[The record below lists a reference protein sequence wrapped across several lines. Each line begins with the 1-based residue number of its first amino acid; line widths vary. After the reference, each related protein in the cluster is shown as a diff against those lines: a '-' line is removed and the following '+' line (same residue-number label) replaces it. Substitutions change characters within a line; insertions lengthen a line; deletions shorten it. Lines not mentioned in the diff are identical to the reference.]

1 MLKFL
6 LVFLGGGLGSLFRF
20 GIAELVVQF
29 KWHFPFATLFA
40 NIISCF
46 LLGFLLSYVWNDQL
60 SDQYKWLLVTGF
72 CGGFSTFSTFTGE
85 TYLLAQSGHLT
96 LAALNVIGSLLI
108 CTLALFLGIKAQ
120 GIF

>member
-6 LVFLGGGLGSLFRF
+6 LVFLGGGIGSIFRF
-20 GIAELVVQF
+20 GIAELVAGM
-29 KWHFPFATLFA
+29 KWHFPFATLIA

-46 LLGFLLSYVWNDQL
+46 ILGFLLAFIWNDQL

-85 TYLLAQSGHLT
+85 TYLLAQSGHFM
-96 LAALNVIGSLLI
+96 LAFFNIIGSLAI
-108 CTLALFLGIKAQ
+108 CTLALFLGMKTQ
-120 GIF
+120 TLF